1 MLNKVAEVSRMNP
14 LFDTRPVVVQTTS
27 QSLCQSNGQG
37 FLFPDYIP
45 TESSETN
52 GLSKAASGSIGET
65 LFDLWCMARGIPVY
79 TAIANQ
85 TKEDRIIKMDGRF
98 LAVQI
103 KSGRMGNN
111 GRTTV
116 FSLWAGIP
124 YKAAIGKG
132 PKRPPKDEDADL
144 LFCIGVDYTNP
155 GIHNSFAHV
164 RKWSSNLP
172 QSLSLPNGVGWPE
185 PSDIAALLSG
195 VCNN

>member
-1 MLNKVAEVSRMNP
+1 
-14 LFDTRPVVVQTTS
+14 
-27 QSLCQSNGQG
+27 
-37 FLFPDYIP
+37 
-45 TESSETN
+45 
-52 GLSKAASGSIGET
+52 
-65 LFDLWCMARGIPVY
+65 MARGIPVY

-103 KSGRMGNN
+103 KSGRMGNS

-116 FSLWAGIP
+116 FSLWSGNP
-124 YKAAIGKG
+124 YKAAVGKA

-144 LFCIGVDYTNP
+144 LFCIGLDYTSP
-155 GIHNSFAHV
+155 GIYNSFAHV

-185 PSDIAALLSG
+185 PPDIAALLSG